1 MFARLSSFVLLAL
14 PLLATATAIL
24 PRDDGAACSATG
36 NAQCCDSTQ
45 SPTDLDSGV
54 QTLLGLLGV
63 VIGDLTGDV
72 GVTCTPITVL
82 GVGGTE
88 CNNQVVC
95 CDDSNFNGLVAL
107 GCTPFNIGL

>member
-63 VIGDLTGDV
+63 VIGDITGDV

-82 GVGGTE
+82 GVGGTG

-95 CDDSNFNGLVAL
+95 CDDSSFNGLVAL
-107 GCTPFNIGL
+107 GCNPINISL